1 MIFQNNKSN
10 AVWNCGGWWVAW
22 RMGLEECLGEKLS
35 FLDGDQ
41 HHQHHQQQCHHH
53 HHHSH
58 KKYCHHLL
66 TSQWRRWT
74 STSPPIVDLVGLKE
88 HFLLWLIGKQ
98 SQSVSREK
106 PVLQKQ
112 TIYSFFLEAL
122 PPIEPRGTFAG
133 SKLQPGIDSLRWR
146 SPPRRSSI
154 AGRVSPSRASSLA
167 LPSSSSEP
175 GDLVRAGIQLVFM
188 SLQLRWHTSIMMTM
202 FILLTSDTFNI
213 YWLSWQSSKC

>member
-66 TSQWRRWT
+66 TSQWWRWT
-74 STSPPIVDLVGLKE
+74 STSPPIADLVGLKE
-88 HFLLWLIGKQ
+88 HFLLWLIGEQ

-154 AGRVSPSRASSLA
+154 AGRVSPSTASS
-167 LPSSSSEP
+167 PSSLSSEP
-175 GDLVRAGIQLVFM
+175 GDLVRAGIQLVFT

-213 YWLSWQSSKC
+213 YWLSWPSSKC

>member
-154 AGRVSPSRASSLA
+154 AGRVSPSTASS
-167 LPSSSSEP
+167 PSSLSSEP